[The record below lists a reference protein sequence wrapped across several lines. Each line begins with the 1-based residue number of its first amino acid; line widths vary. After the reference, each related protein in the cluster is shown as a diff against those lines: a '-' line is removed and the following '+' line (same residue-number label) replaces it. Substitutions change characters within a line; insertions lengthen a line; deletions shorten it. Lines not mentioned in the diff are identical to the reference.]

1 MAIENSDDIRLIV
14 KVAQLYYE
22 QEMTQAQIARELGIY
37 RTTISRLL
45 KRGREQ
51 GIVTI
56 AINYDYNENLW
67 LEQQLKQKFALKEA
81 VVASCESSQE
91 EDQLSTIGQHGAQLV
106 DRLLEPGDIIR
117 FSWGRAVRALVETLP
132 QASQSRQVICVPII
146 GGPSGKLESR
156 YHVNTLTYGAAA
168 RLKAESHL
176 ADFPALLENTL
187 IRNGIMQSQHFKTI
201 SSYWE
206 NLDVA
211 LVGIGSP
218 AIRDGAN
225 WHAFYGSEE
234 SDDLNARHVAGDI
247 CSRFYDINGIAV
259 ETNMNEKTLSI
270 DIARLKQVRYSVGIA
285 IGEEKYTG
293 IIGALRG
300 GYINCLVTNR
310 ETAERLLK

>member
-1 MAIENSDDIRLIV
+1 MTEKFIPAVKNPPAKVKDAGLVKMAMDGACVYNAKSGEIILLP
-14 KVAQLYYE
+14 KG
-22 QEMTQAQIARELGIY
+22 MEL
-37 RTTISRLL
+37 
-45 KRGREQ
+45 K
-51 GIVTI
+51 
-56 AINYDYNENLW
+56 
-67 LEQQLKQKFALKEA
+67 
-81 VVASCESSQE
+81 
-91 EDQLSTIGQHGAQLV
+91 H
-106 DRLLEPGDIIR
+106 
-117 FSWGRAVRALVETLP
+117 
-132 QASQSRQVICVPII
+132 
-146 GGPSGKLESR
+146 
-156 YHVNTLTYGAAA
+156 GAAA

>member
-1 MAIENSDDIRLIV
+1 
-14 KVAQLYYE
+14 
-22 QEMTQAQIARELGIY
+22 
-37 RTTISRLL
+37 
-45 KRGREQ
+45 
-51 GIVTI
+51 
-56 AINYDYNENLW
+56 
-67 LEQQLKQKFALKEA
+67 
-81 VVASCESSQE
+81 
-91 EDQLSTIGQHGAQLV
+91 
-106 DRLLEPGDIIR
+106 
-117 FSWGRAVRALVETLP
+117 
-132 QASQSRQVICVPII
+132 
-146 GGPSGKLESR
+146 
-156 YHVNTLTYGAAA
+156 VNTLTYGAAA

-300 GYINCLVTNR
+300 GYINCLVTHR
-310 ETAERLLK
+310 EPAERLLK